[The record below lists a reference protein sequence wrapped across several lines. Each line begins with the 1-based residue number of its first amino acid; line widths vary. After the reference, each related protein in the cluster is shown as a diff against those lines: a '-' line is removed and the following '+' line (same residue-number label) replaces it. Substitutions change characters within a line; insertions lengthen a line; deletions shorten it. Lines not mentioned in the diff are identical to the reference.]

1 MILSKHKQCFYY
13 TLPRLLLLNCTIAP
27 KSQWLHSP
35 LFVGLGDAFRCAFLT
50 SDWMCI
56 SCHKVCNQTSPCPF
70 YEFVCAVW
78 GIFFVWTFFHMFHS
92 WISSLLVFL
101 FSLCLRH
108 NLTGVF
114 ANYPSVCTH
123 SYTFHTQTCFLCEF
137 SCALQAYPLPHLCH
151 KRCTFQL
158 CGHFQCASSK
168 YMLCGTFCHRCYSLV
183 RFLVVFSVVFVET
196 KWTAEFFSTIS
207 TLILNVHRSKS
218 GSQLKS
224 LTIFKTVSTFNFWRT
239 LTRHLIQMLSATF
252 YSFSTFWSGVLVGV
266 S

>member
-1 MILSKHKQCFYY
+1 MIARRA
-13 TLPRLLLLNCTIAP
+13 RLQNQ
-27 KSQWLHSP
+27 KGQWLHSP

-101 FSLCLRH
+101 FSLCLHH

-123 SYTFHTQTCFLCEF
+123 SHTFHTQTCFLCEF
-137 SCALQAYPLPHLCH
+137 SCALQAHPLPHFCH

-168 YMLCGTFCHRCYSLV
+168 YMLCGTFFHRCYSWTHFFGGILCSACWNKV
-183 RFLVVFSVVFVET
+183 DCWILFHNRHIDFGLSLLNVRNATQEFVNLQNSKYFRFL
-196 KWTAEFFSTIS
+196 KD
-207 TLILNVHRSKS
+207 SKPS
-218 GSQLKS
+218 FHPNSICYFL
-224 LTIFKTVSTFNFWRT
+224 LFWQF
-239 LTRHLIQMLSATF
+239 LGQCD
-252 YSFSTFWSGVLVGV
+252 
-266 S
+266 

>member
-1 MILSKHKQCFYY
+1 MAAFSTLRGFGWCFSMCFPNFWLDVYILSQSLQSNFPMSI
-13 TLPRLLLLNCTIAP
+13 LWVRLCCVRYP
-27 KSQWLHSP
+27 
-35 LFVGLGDAFRCAFLT
+35 
-50 SDWMCI
+50 
-56 SCHKVCNQTSPCPF
+56 
-70 YEFVCAVW
+70 
-78 GIFFVWTFFHMFHS
+78 FVWTFFRMFHS

-101 FSLCLRH
+101 FSLCLSH

-168 YMLCGTFCHRCYSLV
+168 YILCGTFCHRCYSLI

-218 GSQLKS
+218 GSQVKS
-224 LTIFKTVSTFNFWRT
+224 LTIFKTVSTFIFDG
-239 LTRHLIQMLSATF
+239 L
-252 YSFSTFWSGVLVGV
+252 
-266 S
+266 